1 MKISPIRALMHRSQ
15 SRPDATAFVFD
26 DEVWTYRRLAREVE
40 RVARGMVAGGVKT
53 LFNARPAVADT
64 EAKIARHSTVT
75 GDIHARK
82 FQEYPGFAILW
93 RPAMPAISWLD
104 VVGYLAS
111 LTVLA
116 TFCTDTFVSLRI
128 VAIVSNVLFGIYGIG
143 EHIYPVFLL
152 HAVLLPINILKL
164 VRLQPANRER
174 GTVLADHVP
183 PVNACHRVTTGCA
196 PIHPGPLSQQEM
208 GLSMKDLR

>member
-1 MKISPIRALMHRSQ
+1 
-15 SRPDATAFVFD
+15 
-26 DEVWTYRRLAREVE
+26 
-40 RVARGMVAGGVKT
+40 
-53 LFNARPAVADT
+53 
-64 EAKIARHSTVT
+64 
-75 GDIHARK
+75 
-82 FQEYPGFAILW
+82 
-93 RPAMPAISWLD
+93 MPVISWLD

-111 LTVLA
+111 LMVLA
-116 TFCTDTFVSLRI
+116 TFCMDTFVSLRI

-183 PVNACHRVTTGCA
+183 PVTHVT
-196 PIHPGPLSQQEM
+196 E
-208 GLSMKDLR
+208 